1 MISLSPQVPPATK
14 HTPHLIIKKIAYL
27 LSARWLRE
35 ALQAVFLIYLARLS
49 VTTYGQFMLALGMG
63 TFLTL
68 PAELGLNLPLVSMLS
83 KKDADRE
90 DALLQVSLLKAAT
103 LFLTWLGVLAFI
115 EWQAYPTALKQVM
128 IVIGAGV
135 SLDAL
140 ASTFFVAFQVQGRQ
154 DQESK
159 VKAVSAAL
167 GFGYGLICLFLGA
180 PAWMVACFK
189 IIEALVNLA
198 GGVGLAIS
206 WYRPRLNW
214 PSLSRLWPILQRGLV
229 FVLLQ
234 LAANTYNKAN
244 LFFLQ
249 RYAGAQVVGQYSA
262 TWQIVDGISA
272 LVSTVLLQSVL
283 YPLFV
288 RLWEVDK
295 AEVSRLAQKATRWL
309 LAIAWPLTFVLYIE
323 SDRLI
328 PLIYGP
334 HFQESIWLQK
344 YLVITVFFGFLHNLA
359 AYLIMSM
366 KLERFLLIL
375 YLGALFFNLCWCSL
389 AIPATPLLGAA
400 LAMVLTKGGVA
411 ILTVSFCQRRLRMIP
426 GHSLAQFTGTV
437 LAGIFFYLLTKGL
450 LPREAAE
457 ALALIPTLS
466 LTWHWWRT
474 DR

>member
-1 MISLSPQVPPATK
+1 MTALSPDTTGHQRYPPPYSKKNRLPSQRALAPRSLAGCL
-14 HTPHLIIKKIAYL
+14 PHLSGSPQRHYL
-27 LSARWLRE
+27 RR
-35 ALQAVFLIYLARLS
+35 IHARLGDGD
-49 VTTYGQFMLALGMG
+49 YPDPALGIG
-63 TFLTL
+63 PE
-68 PAELGLNLPLVSMLS
+68 PASGVYVVQERSRPGRGPASGS
-83 KKDADRE
+83 
-90 DALLQVSLLKAAT
+90 SLLKTAT
-103 LFLTWLGVLAFI
+103 LFLTWLGVLAFM

-159 VKAVSAAL
+159 VKALSCAL
-167 GFGYGLICLFLGA
+167 GFGFGLTCLFLGA
-180 PAWMVACFK
+180 PAWLVACFK

-206 WYRPRLNW
+206 WYRPRLKW

-295 AEVSRLAQKATRWL
+295 AQVSRLARKATRWL
-309 LAIAWPLTFVLYIE
+309 LAIAWPLTFLLYIE

-328 PLIYGP
+328 PLDP
-334 HFQESIWLQK
+334 W
-344 YLVITVFFGFLHNLA
+344 
-359 AYLIMSM
+359 
-366 KLERFLLIL
+366 
-375 YLGALFFNLCWCSL
+375 
-389 AIPATPLLGAA
+389 AA
-400 LAMVLTKGGVA
+400 L
-411 ILTVSFCQRRLRMIP
+411 
-426 GHSLAQFTGTV
+426 
-437 LAGIFFYLLTKGL
+437 
-450 LPREAAE
+450 
-457 ALALIPTLS
+457 
-466 LTWHWWRT
+466 
-474 DR
+474 